1 MYNNHTFLLDHC
13 VRLYVFICI
22 GPSSLAYIY
31 THTHICIYI
40 HTHICI
46 CIYTHVYMC
55 IYIHNVY
62 MYIYI
67 YVYTHT
73 HTHTYI
79 YIYIYSPRKGLG
91 FQHFQ
96 HSIQPVISLPSPSCH
111 VSSARCRWP
120 LPCLGWRPSSLP
132 ALFSSLPLFLVV
144 G

>member
-73 HTHTYI
+73 HTYI

>member
-31 THTHICIYI
+31 THTHMYIYI

-73 HTHTYI
+73 HTHI